1 MSDQRRS
8 NGANVSIHRQMLANY
23 LDARASE
30 WESKGFFVTSP
41 EPESRLKPVTLARLA
56 LICLPLL
63 GWVPVA
69 HADGSPVGTWWSFDD
84 GGKQRKAEIVI
95 TERDGVLSGRIVRLL
110 DGRSAKDLRC
120 DLCDDERKGAPLAGL
135 EILSNLK
142 GDPDNTDKWAGG
154 QVLDPGSGKVYKVE
168 ITVLEHGQQLKV
180 RGYRGVPAFGRTQVW
195 TRTQ

>member
-1 MSDQRRS
+1 MTMSTLETRLSFPSRTRS
-8 NGANVSIHRQMLANY
+8 CLA
-23 LDARASE
+23 
-30 WESKGFFVTSP
+30 G
-41 EPESRLKPVTLARLA
+41 LA
-56 LICLPLL
+56 LLSWAAL
-63 GWVPVA
+63 A

-142 GDPDNTDKWAGG
+142 ADPDNADKWAGG

-168 ITVLEHGQQLKV
+168 MTVLEHGQQLKV

-195 TRTQ
+195 TRIE